1 MDELVPFGQ
10 RGVSPFDAIRR
21 TRPDGSEYWSAR
33 DLMPLMGYSAWRNFG
48 VPLQRAMMTAQNQ
61 GHDVQRH
68 FARSRKVAASGPDAE
83 DCELSRFAAYLVAMN
98 GDPRKPEVAAAQ
110 AYFAIRT
117 RQAEAVEQAV
127 MSVED
132 RSIKRLAVLQAA
144 KGLVDPKHLEA
155 KARCQIAIGLGETP
169 EITTADR
176 PLYAQTYL
184 EEKGLSRKQIKSIS
198 GIFGKRL
205 KAAYIEQFGVEPKQ
219 YPLEAANGQIRNAN
233 AYTEADRPLMD
244 AVWNRYYAEGPA

>member
-33 DLMPLMGYSAWRNFG
+33 DLMPLLGYDRWERFADAIR
-48 VPLQRAMMTAQNQ
+48 RAQAAAEVQ
-61 GHDVQRH
+61 GRDAGDLFRG
-68 FARSRKVAASGPDAE
+68 AAKKSSGGRPAE
-83 DCELSRFAAYLVAMN
+83 DFELARFACYLVAMN

-117 RQAEAVEQAV
+117 RQAEIIEQAV